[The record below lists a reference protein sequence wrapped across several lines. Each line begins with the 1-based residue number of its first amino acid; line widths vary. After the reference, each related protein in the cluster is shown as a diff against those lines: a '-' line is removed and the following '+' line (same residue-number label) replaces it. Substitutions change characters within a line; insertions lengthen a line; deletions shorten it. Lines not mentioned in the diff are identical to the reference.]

1 MATVRR
7 LNPSRA
13 DDGAGPNE
21 LTVEELAA
29 QTGMSVRNIR
39 SHQARGLL
47 APPEV
52 RSRVGYYGPE
62 HVAQLRLIRALQEEG
77 FNLNGI
83 KRLLE
88 DTHANIERLL
98 RVRQSLAA
106 PPADVPPETH
116 SAVELG
122 SRFQLDPAEG
132 RELLAK
138 AIKIGVL
145 IPVGGD
151 KYEAPNP
158 SLLAVGD
165 EAVRSGIPL
174 RAALAVIEDVQRHC
188 DSASRSFVKLFL
200 REVWRPFAKADMPV
214 ERWPEIEDAV
224 DRLRPA
230 ASQAL
235 LTIFQ
240 QRLSRQIE
248 GALSEITHR
257 LSERKPSERKPG
269 RVSDQRR

>member
-1 MATVRR
+1 MIGEVATVKR
-7 LNPSRA
+7 LDEAREQAGN
-13 DDGAGPNE
+13 GAEANQ
-21 LTVEELAA
+21 LTVEQLAA
-29 QTGMSVRNIR
+29 ETGMSVRNIR
-39 SHQARGLL
+39 SHQARGLI

-83 KRLLE
+83 KKLLE
-88 DTHANIERLL
+88 DSHGSAERLI
-98 RVRQSLAA
+98 RVKRSLTAKGG
-106 PPADVPPETH
+106 PAETH
-116 SAVELG
+116 TAVELG
-122 SRFQLDPAEG
+122 SRFQLDPVEG
-132 RELLAK
+132 RELLAR
-138 AIKIGVL
+138 AIKLGVL

-151 KYEAPNP
+151 NYEVPNP

-174 RAALAVIEDVQRHC
+174 RAALAAIEDVQRHC
-188 DSASRSFVKLFL
+188 DAASRSFVRLFL
-200 REVWRPFAKADMPV
+200 REVWRPFAKADMPA

-224 DRLRPA
+224 ERLRPA
-230 ASQAL
+230 SSEAL

-248 GALSEITHR
+248 AALSDITHQ
-257 LSERKPSERKPG
+257 LSGRKR
-269 RVSDQRR
+269 

>member
-1 MATVRR
+1 MIEEVATVKR
-7 LNPSRA
+7 LDEAREQDQA
-13 DDGAGPNE
+13 GDGADANQ
-21 LTVEELAA
+21 LTVEQLAA
-29 QTGMSVRNIR
+29 ETGMSVRNIR
-39 SHQARGLL
+39 SHQARGLI

-83 KRLLE
+83 KKLLE
-88 DTHANIERLL
+88 DRHGSAERLL
-98 RVRQSLAA
+98 RVKRSLTASA
-106 PPADVPPETH
+106 KGGPAETH
-116 SAVELG
+116 SAVDLG
-122 SRFQLDPAEG
+122 RRFQLDPVEG
-132 RELLAK
+132 RELLAR
-138 AIKIGVL
+138 AIKLGVL

-151 KYEAPNP
+151 NYEVPNP

-174 RAALAVIEDVQRHC
+174 RAALAAIEDVQRHC
-188 DSASRSFVKLFL
+188 DAASRSFVRLFL
-200 REVWRPFAKADMPV
+200 REVWKPFAKADMPA

-224 DRLRPA
+224 ERLRPA
-230 ASQAL
+230 ASEAL

-248 GALSEITHR
+248 GALREITHR
-257 LSERKPSERKPG
+257 LSGSKH
-269 RVSDQRR
+269 

>member
-7 LNPSRA
+7 L
-13 DDGAGPNE
+13 DDARDANAE
-21 LTVEELAA
+21 NQLTIEQLAA
-29 QTGMSVRNIR
+29 ETGMSVRNIR

-47 APPEV
+47 APPDV

-62 HVAQLRLIRALQEEG
+62 HVAQLRLIRALQDEG

-88 DTHANIERLL
+88 DTHGNVERLL
-98 RVRQSLAA
+98 RVRQLLTA
-106 PPADVPPETH
+106 PLEGARAETH
-116 SAVELG
+116 TAIELG
-122 SRFQLDPAEG
+122 RRFRLDADEG

-138 AIKIGVL
+138 AIKLGVL

-151 KYEAPNP
+151 QYEAPNP

-174 RAALAVIEDVQRHC
+174 RAALAAIEDVQRHC
-188 DSASRSFVKLFL
+188 DAASRSFVKLFL
-200 REVWRPFAKADMPV
+200 REVWRPFAKADMPE

-224 DRLRPA
+224 ERLRPA
-230 ASQAL
+230 ASGAL
-235 LTIFQ
+235 VTIFQ
-240 QRLSRQIE
+240 QSLSGQIE
-248 GALSEITHR
+248 AALSEITHR
-257 LSERKPSERKPG
+257 LSERKH
-269 RVSDQRR
+269 

>member
-1 MATVRR
+1 
-7 LNPSRA
+7 
-13 DDGAGPNE
+13 
-21 LTVEELAA
+21 
-29 QTGMSVRNIR
+29 VRNIR

-88 DTHANIERLL
+88 DTHGNVERLL
-98 RVRQSLAA
+98 RVRQLLAA
-106 PPADVPPETH
+106 PPKGTSAETH
-116 SAVELG
+116 TAVQLG
-122 SRFQLDPAEG
+122 RRFELDPVEG
-132 RELLAK
+132 RELLSK
-138 AIKIGVL
+138 AIKLGVL

-151 KYEAPNP
+151 TYEAPNP

-174 RAALAVIEDVQRHC
+174 RAALAAIEEVQRHC
-188 DSASRSFVKLFL
+188 DAASRSFVKLFL
-200 REVWRPFAKADMPV
+200 REVWKPFAKADMPV

-224 DRLRPA
+224 ERLRPA
-230 ASQAL
+230 ASEAL
-235 LTIFQ
+235 VTIFQ
-240 QRLSRQIE
+240 QRLSHQIE
-248 GALSEITHR
+248 AALSEITHQ
-257 LSERKPSERKPG
+257 LSERKH
-269 RVSDQRR
+269 

>member
-7 LNPSRA
+7 LDEARSRS
-13 DDGAGPNE
+13 DHEGGESHE
-21 LTVEELAA
+21 LTIEQLASE
-29 QTGMSVRNIR
+29 TGMSVRNIR

-62 HVAQLRLIRALQEEG
+62 HVAQLRMIRDLQEEG

-88 DTHANIERLL
+88 DTHGTAERLL
-98 RVRQSLAA
+98 RVRQALTA
-106 PPADVPPETH
+106 PIEDGPAETH
-116 SAVELG
+116 TAVELG
-122 SRFQLDPAEG
+122 ARFKLGADEG
-132 RELLAK
+132 REILAK
-138 AIKIGVL
+138 AVKMGVL

-151 KYEAPNP
+151 TYEAPNP

-174 RAALAVIEDVQRHC
+174 RAALAAIEDVERHC
-188 DSASRSFVKLFL
+188 DAASRSFVRLFL
-200 REVWRPFAKADMPV
+200 REVWKPFAKEDMPV

-224 DRLRPA
+224 ERLRPA
-230 ASQAL
+230 ASEAL
-235 LTIFQ
+235 VTIFQ
-240 QRLSRQIE
+240 QRLSAHIE
-248 GALSEITHR
+248 RALSDITHR
-257 LSERKPSERKPG
+257 LSERKH
-269 RVSDQRR
+269 